1 MSEMHKML
9 VLLHFMQEFLAH
21 KPFDL
26 YALHLFHLVVKH
38 RSFTRAAREAGL
50 SQSALTRQMQALEQ
64 RLGVALIC
72 RTTRS
77 VEVTEAGRYLAAEA
91 TRLIG
96 GVAQALDGLH
106 ASFIPTRPIVRV
118 SVSRSLAMAHMP
130 GFFHAHR
137 QRHPDVVCKVSYNTG
152 EAILTA
158 LDASEI
164 DLGVLCLPAPL
175 PDTVK
180 ITHRFKDTFVLIGPA
195 ALAEK
200 ANSFKRRDRLVVWL
214 TQQPW
219 LMISSTTNTGQGL
232 QKWLKQQHL
241 SVEPIMELDSF
252 DLIINLVAS
261 GFGMAWVPR
270 RALALYRR
278 KEAINT
284 VSWNSK
290 FEREVV
296 VITRKHRK
304 LPIHVSNFI
313 ENILF

>member
-1 MSEMHKML
+1 MHEY
-9 VLLHFMQEFLAH
+9 LLH

-64 RLGVALIC
+64 RLGLSLIT

-77 VEVTEAGRYLAAEA
+77 VEVTEAGRYLAVEA

-96 GVAQALDGLH
+96 NVTQALDGLH
-106 ASFIPTRPIVRV
+106 ASFSPARPVVRV

-130 GFFHAHR
+130 GLFHANH
-137 QRHPDVVCKVSYNTG
+137 QRHPEVICKVSYNSG

-164 DLGVLCLPAPL
+164 DVGVLCPPSPL
-175 PDTVK
+175 PETVK
-180 ITHRFKDTFVLIGPA
+180 VTHRFKDSFVLVGPSS
-195 ALAEK
+195 LAEK
-200 ANSFKRRDRLVVWL
+200 AGAFKRTDRLFAWL
-214 TQQPW
+214 HQQPW
-219 LMISSTTNTGQGL
+219 LMIGSATNTGRGL
-232 QKWLKQQHL
+232 KKWMKRQHL
-241 SVEPIMELDSF
+241 IIEPVMELDSF

-261 GFGMAWVPR
+261 GFGLAFVPR

-278 KEAINT
+278 KGSI
-284 VSWNSK
+284 VSIALK
-290 FEREVV
+290 ERYERDVV
-296 VITRKHRK
+296 AVTRKHRK
-304 LPIHVSNFI
+304 LPTHVEKFV